1 MSATVTRWRSR
12 RLRFESGREKK
23 CQTFHQQSN
32 SVRLRGNRSVRN
44 KRNTEKTRKLSKIWI
59 MWVSHELVKKCRLR
73 KIQRKKIFLAS
84 VKTRVVT
91 IFLSDRGLA
100 SVRPFVTSAWRS
112 VVWCWCSKGSS
123 YVHLSFSIFGCTT
136 FPHFIE
142 VIGWI
147 HNLFLSSNQL
157 DVFSMNIWTLIGRFS
172 TFLIYSI
179 H

>member
-44 KRNTEKTRKLSKIWI
+44 KRNTEKTRKLSKILI
-59 MWVSHELVKKCRLR
+59 MWVEHELVKKVSFA
-73 KIQRKKIFLAS
+73 KNPTKENFSTS

-100 SVRPFVTSAWRS
+100 SVRPFVNSAWRS

-142 VIGWI
+142 VIAWI
-147 HNLFLSSNQL
+147 HNFFLSSNQL
-157 DVFSMNIWTLIGRFS
+157 DVFSMIVWTLVGRFS
-172 TFLIYSI
+172 TFLNYSI